1 MKAVYPDD
9 DTDIDCLF
17 PIALHFYQA
26 VNVPREVI
34 EILRIGD
41 MFGIQKD
48 DGSHRPIQITD
59 CWRRILDKGLMI
71 EYGQQWKKH
80 LSPLQYAIC
89 ESGGCEKIYYTISA
103 CFQSKPDGYCALF
116 WDVVNAFPL
125 SDRKTF
131 LNALNPTNPELS
143 PYMNLWYAGAAP
155 IRFRLS
161 NGEVKML
168 HCSQG
173 TIQGSPMGGVV
184 FAMRLMYL

>member
-1 MKAVYPDD
+1 M
-9 DTDIDCLF
+9 IQIL
-17 PIALHFYQA
+17 IAYFQLHYIFIKQLI
-26 VNVPREVI
+26 NVPREII

-131 LNALNPTNPELS
+131 FKCIE
-143 PYMNLWYAGAAP
+143 
-155 IRFRLS
+155 S
-161 NGEVKML
+161 NK
-168 HCSQG
+168 S
-173 TIQGSPMGGVV
+173 
-184 FAMRLMYL
+184 